1 MNGTPEFIVD
11 LWLLPV
17 IINITIPLVML
28 LVWGL
33 SKQVVRFVE
42 KFYFKSDKSND
53 RKIINTS
60 LSVK

>member
-42 KFYFKSDKSND
+42 KFHFKSDKSND
-53 RKIINTS
+53 RKIINAS